1 MINPYLPM
9 EAEVIERI
17 QESPDMY
24 SLRLRITDPAV
35 QAAYTFEP
43 GQFNMLYLYGVGEI
57 PISIVSDPR
66 DENSIDHT
74 IRAVGR
80 VTNAMSNLNAGDVI
94 GLRGPY
100 GRGWPVLDAEQRDV
114 VVVTGGLGC
123 APVVSV
129 LNYIARRRE
138 RFGKLNI
145 VQGVKHTCDFI
156 WRERYDH
163 WRELPDTRV
172 LLAADDG
179 EPIWPFHIGRVTDLF
194 DQMEFNPD
202 DVIVMLC
209 GPEGMMRIV
218 VKYML
223 EQGVNGKDI
232 WLSMER
238 NMQCGIGHCGHCQ
251 YGGKF
256 ICKDGPVFCYDDL
269 KDLFGKRGF

>member
-1 MINPYLPM
+1 MANPYLPM
-9 EAEVIERI
+9 EAEVIEQI
-17 QESPDMY
+17 QESPNMY
-24 SLRLRITDPAV
+24 TLRLRFTDPAV
-35 QAAYTFEP
+35 QAAYSFEP

-57 PISIVSDPR
+57 PISIVSDPQN
-66 DENSIDHT
+66 ENIIDHT

-80 VTNAMSNLNAGDVI
+80 VTNAMSNLNLGDVI
-94 GLRGPY
+94 GVRGPY
-100 GRGWPVLDAEQRDV
+100 GRGWPLLEAEQRDV

-129 LNYIARRRE
+129 LNYIANRRE

-145 VQGVKHTCDFI
+145 VQGVKHTSDLI
-156 WRERYDH
+156 WRERYDY
-163 WRELPDTRV
+163 WRKLPDTRV

-194 DQMEFNPD
+194 EQMEFD
-202 DVIVMLC
+202 RERVIVMLC
-209 GPEGMMRIV
+209 GPEGMMQVV

-223 EQGVNGKDI
+223 EQGVAGNKI

-238 NMQCGIGHCGHCQ
+238 NMQCGVGHCGHCQ

-256 ICKDGPVFCYDDL
+256 ICKDGPVFSYEEL
-269 KDLFGKRGF
+269 KHLFGKRGF

>member
-1 MINPYLPM
+1 MTNPYLPM
-9 EAEVIERI
+9 QAEIIERI
-17 QESPDMY
+17 QESPNMY
-24 SLRLRITDPAV
+24 TLRLRFTDPSV
-35 QAAYTFEP
+35 QAAYSFEP

-57 PISIVSDPR
+57 PISIVSDPK
-66 DENSIDHT
+66 DEHIIEHT

-80 VTNAMSNLNAGDVI
+80 VTNAMSSLNVGDVI
-94 GLRGPY
+94 GIRGPY
-100 GRGWPVLDAEQRDV
+100 GRGWPVLEAEQHDV
-114 VVVTGGLGC
+114 AVVTGGLGC

-129 LNYIARRRE
+129 LNYIANRRE
-138 RFGKLNI
+138 RFGMLNI

-194 DQMEFNPD
+194 EQMEFD
-202 DVIVMLC
+202 RKRVIVMLC
-209 GPEGMMRIV
+209 GPEGMMRVV

-223 EQGVNGKDI
+223 EQHVADNVI

-238 NMQCGIGHCGHCQ
+238 NMQCGVGHCGHCQ
-251 YGGKF
+251 YGDRF
-256 ICKDGPVFCYDDL
+256 ICKDGPVFNYAEL
-269 KDLFGKRGF
+269 KHLFGKKGF